1 MAGSSLA
8 RARAFVATI
17 AGRMREHSLTLVAA
31 GTAFYAFLAL
41 VPGLI
46 AIVSVYGLFADPSDV
61 REQVDSI
68 ASALPLEVQHFIQFQ
83 LTAIIRAG
91 STEISLTLLVAV
103 VVALWSA
110 SAGMAALVTGIH
122 IAHGE
127 PDARGFVAKRTKALG
142 LTLAAIAFLAVV
154 IFVSAFLPSLLDDAV
169 GDTGSVVVEVLRWP
183 VLAAV
188 MIIGIGLL
196 FRFATPG
203 DHRGWLGFVTTG
215 AIVAAI
221 GWLVLSIL
229 FSVYTAQF
237 ASYSKTYGALATII
251 VMLLWLFLSAFAVL
265 FGAEVDAA
273 S

>member
-8 RARAFVATI
+8 RARSFVANI
-17 AGRMREHSLTLVAA
+17 AGRVRDHNLTLVAA

-46 AIVSVYGLFADPSDV
+46 AIVSVYGLVADPRDV

-68 ASALPLEVQHFIQFQ
+68 ASALPLEVQHFIEFQ
-83 LTAIIRAG
+83 LRSIIRAG
-91 STEISLTLLVAV
+91 STEVSVTLVIAIVL
-103 VVALWSA
+103 ALWSA
-110 SAGMAALVTGIH
+110 SGGMAALVAGIH

-127 PDARGFVAKRTKALG
+127 PPARSFFAKRAKALA
-142 LTLAAIAFLAVV
+142 LTVAAIVFIGILVFVIAFVPPLIDEVT
-154 IFVSAFLPSLLDDAV
+154 
-169 GDTGSVVVEVLRWP
+169 GDGGTLIVEVLRWP
-183 VLAAV
+183 VLTAV
-188 MIIGIGLL
+188 MIVGLGLL
-196 FRFATPG
+196 FRFASRRNR
-203 DHRGWLGFVTTG
+203 RGWLGFVTTG
-215 AIVAAI
+215 TVVAAV

-265 FGAEVDAA
+265 VGAEVDADT
-273 S
+273 

>member
-1 MAGSSLA
+1 MAASSLA
-8 RARAFVATI
+8 RARQFGATI
-17 AGRMREHSLTLVAA
+17 ARRMREHNLTLVAA
-31 GTAFYAFLAL
+31 GAAFYAFLAL

-46 AIVSVYGLFADPSDV
+46 AIVSVYGLIADPNDV

-83 LTAIIRAG
+83 LTSIIRAG
-91 STEISLTLLVAV
+91 STEVSLTLFIAV

-110 SAGMAALVTGIH
+110 SVGMAALVTGIH

-127 PDARGFVAKRTKALG
+127 PEARGLVAKRARALG
-142 LTLAAIAFLAVV
+142 LTLAAIVFLGVV
-154 IFVSAFLPSLLDDAV
+154 ILVSAFLPSLLDDAV

-203 DHRGWLGFVTTG
+203 NHGGWLGFVTTG
-215 AIVAAI
+215 TVVAAL

-237 ASYSKTYGALATII
+237 AGYSKTYGALTTIV

-265 FGAEVDAA
+265 IGAEVDAA